1 MHKREQVIEWRGD
14 VLMAQYWVVQPYR
27 LGARIQ
33 PERRCADFLE
43 VLVSVR
49 RFRTANA
56 DPESRLRIYVPAHAR
71 DRERSELV
79 KLGVEL
85 I

>member
-1 MHKREQVIEWRGD
+1 
-14 VLMAQYWVVQPYR
+14 MAQYWVVQPYR
-27 LGARIQ
+27 PGARIQ

-49 RFRTANA
+49 RFKTANP
-56 DPESRLRIYVPAHAR
+56 DSRLRIYVPAHAR
-71 DRERSELV
+71 DRERCELV